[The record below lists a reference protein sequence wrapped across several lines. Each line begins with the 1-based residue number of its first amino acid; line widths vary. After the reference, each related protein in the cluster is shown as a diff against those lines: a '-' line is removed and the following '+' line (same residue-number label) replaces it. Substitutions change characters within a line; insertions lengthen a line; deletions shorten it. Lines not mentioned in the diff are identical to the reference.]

1 MPTEAQ
7 IQALADYKASYL
19 PSEVGANS
27 AFRSAIDE
35 HVRALERLAEPETC
49 VRRKVALGS
58 ELDAD
63 NFRERVVLSEGAE
76 AVVAGIR
83 FQNRDAAFPFV
94 EINAT
99 FDLFEPERI
108 EHVAAVAGEHF
119 ARFAPRGIL
128 VAGPPD
134 LKLPIVFER
143 WTHAVG
149 GPAVAARDA
158 PLPPALTCSF
168 PAAIDFY
175 AVYCAAYAA
184 WQASSPGL
192 SGFVRP
198 EPRAD
203 LEAAAAAGL
212 LASFADPAGW
222 SGVVAARE
230 EAFYGTP
237 AMYIF
242 EILLVERW
250 RGRGAA
256 VAIDGA
262 LVSRLAGRY
271 PFVWE
276 HIHSENWPSLRVA
289 EAQGRSI
296 LETDY
301 FFPLGEGG
309 RWRNPPDMTTARSD
323 ALP

>member
-1 MPTEAQ
+1 MLTEAQ

-19 PSEVGANS
+19 PSEVCANS

-49 VRRKVALGS
+49 VRRKEAFGS

-63 NFRERVVLSEGAE
+63 DFRERVVLSEGAE

-83 FQNRDAAFPFV
+83 FQNRDPAFPFV

-149 GPAVAARDA
+149 GPQSR
-158 PLPPALTCSF
+158 
-168 PAAIDFY
+168 
-175 AVYCAAYAA
+175 
-184 WQASSPGL
+184 
-192 SGFVRP
+192 
-198 EPRAD
+198 
-203 LEAAAAAGL
+203 
-212 LASFADPAGW
+212 
-222 SGVVAARE
+222 
-230 EAFYGTP
+230 P
-237 AMYIF
+237 AMH
-242 EILLVERW
+242 RC
-250 RGRGAA
+250 R
-256 VAIDGA
+256 
-262 LVSRLAGRY
+262 RL
-271 PFVWE
+271 
-276 HIHSENWPSLRVA
+276 
-289 EAQGRSI
+289 
-296 LETDY
+296 
-301 FFPLGEGG
+301 
-309 RWRNPPDMTTARSD
+309 
-323 ALP
+323 